1 LSTQKFL
8 TVCEWSVYGALC
20 LAILLLGVGRVEFGF
35 WGLSMSAWSV
45 SRTTLGFW
53 LILKIIVVFRQGW
66 PRISRAAL
74 LPFVPLA
81 SFFAIVTLSL
91 LPDFRAAGDYRY
103 LVFAFCHA
111 VMVVDVFADA
121 GRQRWLLL
129 TLAVSPLV
137 FVVRG
142 FIDDPEVFN
151 FALSYRF
158 DFPLDHANTAGYLL
172 AMSFPLAFYVA
183 RAEPGWRRWLA
194 TLSCLGQILALLLTY
209 SRGAWLG
216 WIAAMFFYGVATR
229 QLKFLIVTLAVTA
242 TCVVALP
249 SLRQR
254 VLSVARPR
262 IDPSLSDRLR
272 LAEDAFRLGV
282 DHPILGVGYGRGRLK
297 SALRSRYQ
305 GTLSENSLVLHT
317 HNVYIEIFA
326 ETGLLGLGTFLAL
339 IISTLWRLLHSALTR
354 SAPQRFAGIAI
365 AASWTAAAV
374 AGLGDIP
381 FYHHEP
387 RVFFF
392 TLFAL
397 AYLYCRGADT
407 ELSPKSLGG

>member
-1 LSTQKFL
+1 
-8 TVCEWSVYGALC
+8 
-20 LAILLLGVGRVEFGF
+20 
-35 WGLSMSAWSV
+35 
-45 SRTTLGFW
+45 
-53 LILKIIVVFRQGW
+53 
-66 PRISRAAL
+66 
-74 LPFVPLA
+74 
-81 SFFAIVTLSL
+81 
-91 LPDFRAAGDYRY
+91 
-103 LVFAFCHA
+103 
-111 VMVVDVFADA
+111 
-121 GRQRWLLL
+121 
-129 TLAVSPLV
+129 
-137 FVVRG
+137 
-142 FIDDPEVFN
+142 
-151 FALSYRF
+151 
-158 DFPLDHANTAGYLL
+158 
-172 AMSFPLAFYVA
+172 MSFPLAFYVA

>member
-1 LSTQKFL
+1 MSTQKFL
-8 TVCEWSVYGALC
+8 TWCEWSVYGALC
-20 LAILLLGVGRVEFGF
+20 LSILLLGVGRLDFGF
-35 WGLSMSAWSV
+35 WDLRMSAWSV

-53 LILKIIVVFRQGW
+53 VILKFIFVCRQGW
-66 PRISRAAL
+66 PSVSRTAL
-74 LPFVPLA
+74 LPWAPLA

-91 LPDFRAAGDYRY
+91 LPDFRSAGDYRY
-103 LVFAFCHA
+103 LVFAVAHA
-111 VMVVDVFADA
+111 VMIVDIFADT

-129 TLAVSPLV
+129 ILAVSPLV
-137 FVVRG
+137 VVVRG
-142 FIDDPEVFN
+142 FIDAPEVFN

-158 DFPLDHANTAGYLL
+158 DYPLDHANTAGYLL
-172 AMSFPLAFYVA
+172 AMSFPLAFYSA
-183 RAEPGWRRWLA
+183 RAAPGWHRWLA
-194 TLSCLGQILALLLTY
+194 ALSCLGQILALVLTY

-229 QLKFLIVTLAVTA
+229 QLKYLVVTLAVTA
-242 TCVVALP
+242 TCAVALP

-254 VLSVARPR
+254 VYSVARPR
-262 IDPSLSDRLR
+262 LDPSLSDRLR
-272 LAEDAFRLGV
+272 LAEDAFQLGL

-297 SALRSRYQ
+297 EALRSRYQ
-305 GTLSENSLVLHT
+305 GTLRENSLVLHT
-317 HNVYIEIFA
+317 HNVYIELFA
-326 ETGLLGLGTFLAL
+326 ETGLLGLGTFLGL

-354 SAPQRFAGIAI
+354 SAPQRLAGIAI

-397 AYLYCRGADT
+397 AYLYCRGSDT
-407 ELSPKSLGG
+407 ELSPKRLGR